1 MDTIQLLPH
10 QQTTLLLTSP
20 LRSNKLHI
28 VVHAHA
34 SLHLVV
40 LALHDATLHC
50 HIQLTEPHATANVH
64 ILTLLNQQQDSQIQ
78 LNITHQATHTNSFTL
93 YKCILD
99 QDAHADF
106 TGKVTVQPAATF
118 TDATQTVKC
127 LADTKQ
133 NHFHASP
140 QLEIYNDN
148 VKCKHGISVGNL
160 DPQQLFYL
168 QSRGVPYQQAVNI
181 LKKAFANEVLEQIH
195 DPIQKQLL
203 TTQVDEKLSE
213 SQL

>member
-10 QQTTLLLTSP
+10 QQNTLLLTSP
-20 LRSNKLHI
+20 LQAHQLHI
-28 VVHAHA
+28 VIHAHA
-34 SLHLVV
+34 VLHLVV
-40 LALHDATLHC
+40 LVLHDATLDC
-50 HIQLTEPHATANVH
+50 HIQLAEPYATANVH
-64 ILTLLNQQQDSQIQ
+64 ILTLLNQLQDSQIQ
-78 LNITHQATHTNSFTL
+78 LDITHQATHTNSYTL

-99 QDAHADF
+99 QQANADF
-106 TGKVTVQPAATF
+106 IGKVTVQPTATF
-118 TDATQTVKC
+118 TDATQNVKC

-148 VKCKHGISVGNL
+148 VKCKHGISVGTL
-160 DPQQLFYL
+160 DHQQLFYL
-168 QSRGVPYQQAVNI
+168 QSRGIAHSQAVNI

-203 TTQVDEKLSE
+203 TTQVDEKLGSA
-213 SQL
+213 